1 MLLVEKIKKELGK
14 SDDYK
19 FKVVSIN
26 KKKVYLIYNEVL
38 CSSDSINNFTLK
50 KMLSVKYRSLAKLE
64 NVLPEVNIISIKKEE
79 IVNYINKG
87 FLIILC
93 QKIYAIEVKKNL
105 DRGIATVESE
115 LSITGPKDAFSEN
128 YNTNVG
134 LIRRRIK
141 SSDLVVKSINI
152 GMYTE
157 TKVGILYMDSIA
169 PDNLVKKIVADI
181 KKINI
186 DGIIDASYL
195 KNTLENKKNLF
206 PTVTLTERPDKA
218 SMSLLEGKIII
229 ITDMSPYAIILP
241 SFLVDFFHTV
251 DDYYQKDFNT
261 TFIRIIR
268 AFAFLIAI
276 FLPALYI
283 SITTRNYNLVPMKL
297 LMVLKSGRT
306 FVPFAAYIEALFMI
320 VAFEILKE
328 SDIRMSATTGSAVSI
343 LGGLIL
349 GDAAVSAGIVSPIM
363 IIIIAISSIAGL
375 IFPSNELVNVIR
387 FYKIFILFLSAFFGM
402 YGVVI
407 GLIMLMTKLFSIK
420 SYGYSYLSPFIP
432 FDKREILDSIIKKDS
447 NTKFRNSY
455 LTKNFIRGRY
465 K

>member
-1 MLLVEKIKKELGK
+1 MLLVEKIKKGLGK

-26 KKKVYLIYNEVL
+26 KKKIYLIYNEVL

-50 KMLSVKYRSLAKLE
+50 KLLSIKYRNLAKLE

-93 QKIYAIEVKKNL
+93 QRIYAIEVKKNL

>member
-1 MLLVEKIKKELGK
+1 MLLVEKIKKRLGK

-26 KKKVYLIYNEVL
+26 KKKIYLIYNEVL

-50 KMLSVKYRSLAKLE
+50 KLLSIKYRNLAKLE

-93 QKIYAIEVKKNL
+93 QRIYAIEVKKNL

-152 GMYTE
+152 GRYTE

-268 AFAFLIAI
+268 ASAFLIAI

>member
-1 MLLVEKIKKELGK
+1 MLLVEKIKKGLGK

-26 KKKVYLIYNEVL
+26 KKKIYLIYNEVL

-50 KMLSVKYRSLAKLE
+50 KLLSIKYRNLAKLE

-93 QKIYAIEVKKNL
+93 QRIYAIEVKKNL

-152 GMYTE
+152 GRYTE

>member
-1 MLLVEKIKKELGK
+1 MLLVEKIKKGLGK

-26 KKKVYLIYNEVL
+26 KKKIYLIYNEVL

-50 KMLSVKYRSLAKLE
+50 KLLSIKYKNLAKLE

-93 QKIYAIEVKKNL
+93 QRIYAIEVKKNL

-152 GMYTE
+152 GRYTE

>member
-1 MLLVEKIKKELGK
+1 MLLVEKIKKGLGK

-26 KKKVYLIYNEVL
+26 KKKIYLIYNEVL

-50 KMLSVKYRSLAKLE
+50 KLLSIKYRNLAKLE

-93 QKIYAIEVKKNL
+93 QRIYAIEVKKNL

-152 GMYTE
+152 GRYTE

-169 PDNLVKKIVADI
+169 PDNLVKKIVSDI

>member
-1 MLLVEKIKKELGK
+1 MLLVEKIKKGLGK

-26 KKKVYLIYNEVL
+26 KKKIYLIYNEVL

-50 KMLSVKYRSLAKLE
+50 KLLSIKYRNLAKLE

-93 QKIYAIEVKKNL
+93 QRIYAIEVKKDL

>member
-1 MLLVEKIKKELGK
+1 MLLVEKIKKELEK

-26 KKKVYLIYNEVL
+26 KKKIYLIYNEVL

-50 KMLSVKYRSLAKLE
+50 KLLSIKYRNLAKLE

-93 QKIYAIEVKKNL
+93 QRIYAIEVKKDL

>member
-1 MLLVEKIKKELGK
+1 MLLVEKIKKGLGK

-26 KKKVYLIYNEVL
+26 KKKIYLIYNEVL

-50 KMLSVKYRSLAKLE
+50 KLLSIKYRNLAKLE

-93 QKIYAIEVKKNL
+93 QRIYAIEVKKDL

-152 GMYTE
+152 GRYTE

-169 PDNLVKKIVADI
+169 PDNLVKKIIADI

-268 AFAFLIAI
+268 AFAFFIAI

>member
-1 MLLVEKIKKELGK
+1 MLLVEKIKKELEK

-26 KKKVYLIYNEVL
+26 KKKIYLIYNEVL

-50 KMLSVKYRSLAKLE
+50 KLLSIKYRNLAKLE

-93 QKIYAIEVKKNL
+93 QRIYAIEVKKDL

-152 GMYTE
+152 GRYTE

>member
-1 MLLVEKIKKELGK
+1 
-14 SDDYK
+14 
-19 FKVVSIN
+19 
-26 KKKVYLIYNEVL
+26 
-38 CSSDSINNFTLK
+38 
-50 KMLSVKYRSLAKLE
+50 
-64 NVLPEVNIISIKKEE
+64 
-79 IVNYINKG
+79 
-87 FLIILC
+87 
-93 QKIYAIEVKKNL
+93 
-105 DRGIATVESE
+105 
-115 LSITGPKDAFSEN
+115 
-128 YNTNVG
+128 
-134 LIRRRIK
+134 
-141 SSDLVVKSINI
+141 
-152 GMYTE
+152 
-157 TKVGILYMDSIA
+157 
-169 PDNLVKKIVADI
+169 
-181 KKINI
+181 
-186 DGIIDASYL
+186 
-195 KNTLENKKNLF
+195 
-206 PTVTLTERPDKA
+206 
-218 SMSLLEGKIII
+218 
-229 ITDMSPYAIILP
+229 
-241 SFLVDFFHTV
+241 
-251 DDYYQKDFNT
+251 
-261 TFIRIIR
+261 
-268 AFAFLIAI
+268 
-276 FLPALYI
+276 
-283 SITTRNYNLVPMKL
+283 
-297 LMVLKSGRT
+297 
-306 FVPFAAYIEALFMI
+306 MI

>member
-1 MLLVEKIKKELGK
+1 MLLVEKIKKGLGK

-26 KKKVYLIYNEVL
+26 KKKIYLIYNEVL

-50 KMLSVKYRSLAKLE
+50 KLLSIKYRNLAKLE

-87 FLIILC
+87 FLIVLC
-93 QKIYAIEVKKNL
+93 QRIYAIEVKKNL

-152 GMYTE
+152 GRYTE

-268 AFAFLIAI
+268 AFAFFIAI

>member
-1 MLLVEKIKKELGK
+1 MLLVEKIKKELEK

-26 KKKVYLIYNEVL
+26 KKKIYLIYNEVL

-50 KMLSVKYRSLAKLE
+50 KLLSIKYRNLAKLE

-93 QKIYAIEVKKNL
+93 QRIYAIEVKKDL

-152 GMYTE
+152 GRYTE

-195 KNTLENKKNLF
+195 KNTFENKKNLF

-268 AFAFLIAI
+268 AFAFFIAI

>member
-50 KMLSVKYRSLAKLE
+50 KLLSVKYRNLAKLE
-64 NVLPEVNIISIKKEE
+64 NVLPDVNIISIKKEE

>member
-1 MLLVEKIKKELGK
+1 MLLVEKIKKGLGK

-26 KKKVYLIYNEVL
+26 KKKIYLIYNEVL

-50 KMLSVKYRSLAKLE
+50 KLLSIKYRNLAKLE

-87 FLIILC
+87 FLIVLC
-93 QKIYAIEVKKNL
+93 QRIYAIEVKKNL

-152 GMYTE
+152 GRYTE

>member
-1 MLLVEKIKKELGK
+1 MLLVEKIKKGLGK

-26 KKKVYLIYNEVL
+26 KKKIYLIYNEVL

-50 KMLSVKYRSLAKLE
+50 KLLSIKYKNLAKLE

-93 QKIYAIEVKKNL
+93 QRIYAIEVKKNL

-169 PDNLVKKIVADI
+169 PDNLVKKIVSDI

>member
-1 MLLVEKIKKELGK
+1 MLLVEKIKKRLGK

-26 KKKVYLIYNEVL
+26 KKKIYLIYNEVL

-50 KMLSVKYRSLAKLE
+50 KLLSIKYRNLAKLE

-93 QKIYAIEVKKNL
+93 QRIYAIEVKKNL

-152 GMYTE
+152 GRYTE

>member
-26 KKKVYLIYNEVL
+26 KKKIYLIYNEVL

-50 KMLSVKYRSLAKLE
+50 KLLSIKYRNLAKLE

-93 QKIYAIEVKKNL
+93 QMIYAIEVKKNL

-152 GMYTE
+152 GRYTE